1 MKPTQQQGRL
11 KKQFILSA
19 ITITSME
26 ISYRLP
32 HIWFPALKLKGG
44 LEVNTSFNQNEETN
58 NQSQA
63 SSVSTQ
69 VRPQCI
75 KSAGQSSLFAK

>member
-1 MKPTQQQGRL
+1 MKPTQQQGGL

-19 ITITSME
+19 IRITSME
-26 ISYRLP
+26 YHTDFHTSGFL
-32 HIWFPALKLKGG
+32 LKGG
-44 LEVNTSFNQNEETN
+44 SEVNTSFNHNKETN

-69 VRPQCI
+69 VRH
-75 KSAGQSSLFAK
+75 